1 MPRSKIGVFRKKI
14 SEMDMLN
21 AVNFVLQQ
29 KMSLSEAARHCNIKK
44 STLIYQLKQFKKS
57 GSCEYLYSHTKPKK
71 VFSTEEELILVN
83 YLADAANMHYGL
95 TLKQIRSFAY
105 EYALANHKKI
115 ETSWMKNKCA
125 GDQWLRDFRKRYIN
139 KLSLRKPQPTSLG
152 RSSAFNRETVRIV
165 YKNYKNVLERYHF
178 DPSNIWNCDETGITT
193 VHVPPKILA
202 PKGKKQ
208 IGSITSAERG
218 NNVTMIAAINATGNS
233 IPPLLVFPR
242 AKFKDYMLNNCPPGS
257 VGAANKSGWSNEVIF
272 VQFLEHFISNVRP
285 SIKKPV
291 LLLMDNHESHVN
303 ISVIELAKKS
313 GIVLMTFHPHT
324 THKMQPLDRGV
335 FGPFKTFYNN
345 AMNNWM
351 ISPGNAGK
359 PVTIMIYLTFV
370 PSTSSIVLGEI
381 PTVSLPSRSIVS
393 PEIIRPHP
401 KAKLRKTNT
410 SKRRNRKSCILTDTP
425 EIKVILDSKSNNQQ
439 FKKTS
444 SSKRKKMAKQII
456 FSQSDICLNDESSNE
471 IDFGVNILDNESEIV
486 SGDFLIVKL
495 AGKKCSRFYV
505 AKVLEVVGIVYK
517 IKYLKKSGEFC
528 NKFIREDDNL
538 YDLELKDIIMKLP
551 PPSIGHGSS
560 KRQYLMFDVDLTI
573 CNS

>member
-83 YLADAANMHYGL
+83 YLAVAANMHYGL

-125 GDQWLRDFRKRYIN
+125 GEQWLRDFRKRYNN
-139 KLSLRKPQPTSLG
+139 KLSLGKPQPTSLG

-165 YKNYKNVLERYHF
+165 YKNCKNVLERYHF

-233 IPPLLVFPR
+233 IPSLLVFPR

-359 PVTIMIYLTFV
+359 PVTIFDISYLVGQAYPHAFVPNNIINSFKCTGFYPFNENIFTDIDFLAANVTDRPIVNTEACLSNEIIDVKTAPSSV

-410 SKRRNRKSCILTDTP
+410 SKRRDRKSCILTDTP

-444 SSKRKKMAKQII
+444 SSKRKK
-456 FSQSDICLNDESSNE
+456 N
-471 IDFGVNILDNESEIV
+471 
-486 SGDFLIVKL
+486 
-495 AGKKCSRFYV
+495 GKADYF
-505 AKVLEVVGIVYK
+505 
-517 IKYLKKSGEFC
+517 
-528 NKFIREDDNL
+528 
-538 YDLELKDIIMKLP
+538 
-551 PPSIGHGSS
+551 
-560 KRQYLMFDVDLTI
+560 
-573 CNS
+573 